1 VLREVK
7 SKLLEIPISPILL
20 SGLPVASMKGSDH
33 QEKVQKVINNLA
45 TRMRRDYTP
54 GCHYIQAINDFIAL

>member
-1 VLREVK
+1 
-7 SKLLEIPISPILL
+7 
-20 SGLPVASMKGSDH
+20 MKGSDH